1 MSVSDDEDTE
11 VATIDTVD
19 PEPEVVI
26 DVIDPVVI
34 DGGSNSTNSTGGG
47 NVTTNATTS
56 GNATAPAAEPIEY
69 TIDNALGD
77 FSDNEN
83 NVNSLE
89 EQCQIAQEFYWA
101 LLVLLDQ
108 DNNGELTVE
117 EFEDAADALTG
128 EV

>member
-1 MSVSDDEDTE
+1 MSVPDEEDTE

-19 PEPEVVI
+19 PEPEVII

-56 GNATAPAAEPIEY
+56 GNSTAPAAEPIEY

-108 DNNGELTVE
+108 DNNG
-117 EFEDAADALTG
+117 
-128 EV
+128 

>member
-19 PEPEVVI
+19 PEPEVII

>member
-1 MSVSDDEDTE
+1 MT
-11 VATIDTVD
+11 TN
-19 PEPEVVI
+19 
-26 DVIDPVVI
+26 VI

-56 GNATAPAAEPIEY
+56 GNSTAPAAEPIEY
-69 TIDNALGD
+69 TIGNALGN

-108 DNNGELTVE
+108 DGNGELTVA
-117 EFEDAADALTG
+117 EFEDAADSLTG
-128 EV
+128 EI